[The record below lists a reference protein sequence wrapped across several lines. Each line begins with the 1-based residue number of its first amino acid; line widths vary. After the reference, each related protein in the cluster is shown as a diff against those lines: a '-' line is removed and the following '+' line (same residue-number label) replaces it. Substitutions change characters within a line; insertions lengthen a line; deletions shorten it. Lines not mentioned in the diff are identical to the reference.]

1 MSEQGFVKASGKE
14 AVKGWLDSVFNLIA
28 ACVEIQLSDIAR
40 HKYANGLPEGVMI
53 FTLPDGTIRGN
64 INGVIEYLLNI
75 VYESKTIGMDL
86 VDLLIREIKKI
97 DMEVSEDVM

>member
-1 MSEQGFVKASGKE
+1 M
-14 AVKGWLDSVFNLIA
+14 I
-28 ACVEIQLSDIAR
+28 
-40 HKYANGLPEGVMI
+40 I

-64 INGVIEYLLNI
+64 IKGVIEYLLNI

-97 DMEVSEDVM
+97 DMEVSEDVA